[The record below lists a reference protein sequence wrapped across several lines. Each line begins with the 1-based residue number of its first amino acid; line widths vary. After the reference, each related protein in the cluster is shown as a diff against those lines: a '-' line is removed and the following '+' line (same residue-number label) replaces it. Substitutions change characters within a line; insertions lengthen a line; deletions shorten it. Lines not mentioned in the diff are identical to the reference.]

1 MEFTGI
7 AGQILSFAVLITA
20 YTTLLLG
27 IVCIWHYVIMD
38 WLLLAV
44 VKMFGHYK
52 LLLEYV
58 INKAEFKQW
67 QIELQNDERIATQQS
82 MPQGTEAGN
91 QNTPTE

>member
-7 AGQILSFAVLITA
+7 AGQILSFAVLIIA
-20 YTTLLLG
+20 YTTVGLG

-58 INKAEFKQW
+58 INKTEFKQW
-67 QIELQNDERIATQQS
+67 LKETNSMHNIDLNDERSVATGD
-82 MPQGTEAGN
+82 PQGTE
-91 QNTPTE
+91 P